1 MSKKRLGKGL
11 DALLP
16 NDNIVIDSNQSKII
30 EISIDDIEPNPY
42 QPRKEFDQE
51 QLIELSQSIKEHGL
65 SQPISVKKIGSKYQL
80 IAGERRLRASKIANL
95 KTISA
100 IVKDYDEKQM
110 MEIALIENIQREDLN
125 PIEEAIAYAKLIEQF
140 NLTQEEVSARVSK
153 SRSAIANTIRLL
165 NLPKI
170 IQEYVSRETL
180 SMGHARALLGLN
192 DQEKMIKISEKVIK
206 ENFSVRQLE
215 EYIKTIK
222 KNKKAAK
229 HTEKRKKNDGEV
241 QMLEQKIKR
250 NFGVTVKLAKDKNA
264 HRLTIDCKNSEDF
277 DKLIKLLSGEKE

>member
-65 SQPISVKKIGSKYQL
+65 IQPISVKKIGSKYQL

-165 NLPKI
+165 NL
-170 IQEYVSRETL
+170 
-180 SMGHARALLGLN
+180 
-192 DQEKMIKISEKVIK
+192 
-206 ENFSVRQLE
+206 
-215 EYIKTIK
+215 
-222 KNKKAAK
+222 
-229 HTEKRKKNDGEV
+229 
-241 QMLEQKIKR
+241 
-250 NFGVTVKLAKDKNA
+250 
-264 HRLTIDCKNSEDF
+264 
-277 DKLIKLLSGEKE
+277 